1 MQNILNIDKLKF
13 DDKGLIPAI
22 IIDYY
27 TKEVLTLAYMNK
39 ESLDI
44 SLKEGKTCFYSRSRK
59 ELWRKGETSK
69 NYQHIQSI
77 KSDCDND
84 ALVIEVIKDGPACHT
99 GAESCFMNEIY
110 EKENYKD
117 FSIYKLYE
125 LIRGRKIN
133 MTEGSYTTYLF
144 NSGIDKILKK
154 IGEESSEVI
163 IGAKNGSKE
172 EIIYELSDLFYHSL
186 VLMVEKNITLN
197 AFNYIYGSGG
207 LTSKLYKSIREENSL
222 CYAINSM
229 YLKYDGLLMVQ
240 ISLDQCNVKK
250 AISLVKKE
258 LKKMQN
264 GEFSDME
271 LNDAINNM
279 IISLDM
285 SLDNNVAILNNY
297 VFNIYDNL
305 PLIEKRKEYF
315 KEINKNDIINVSK
328 KIKLNTIFTLEG
340 KDS

>member
-13 DDKGLIPAI
+13 DDNGLIPAI

-39 ESLDI
+39 ESLEI

-59 ELWRKGETSK
+59 ELWRKGDTSK

-99 GAESCFMNEIY
+99 GAESCFMNEVY
-110 EKENYKD
+110 QKENYKD

-172 EIIYELSDLFYHSL
+172 EIIYELSDLLYHSL

-197 AFNYIYGSGG
+197 DIKDE
-207 LTSKLYKSIREENSL
+207 LSKRSI
-222 CYAINSM
+222 ID
-229 YLKYDGLLMVQ
+229 KK
-240 ISLDQCNVKK
+240 VKQE
-250 AISLVKKE
+250 S
-258 LKKMQN
+258 
-264 GEFSDME
+264 
-271 LNDAINNM
+271 INN
-279 IISLDM
+279 
-285 SLDNNVAILNNY
+285 
-297 VFNIYDNL
+297 
-305 PLIEKRKEYF
+305 K
-315 KEINKNDIINVSK
+315 
-328 KIKLNTIFTLEG
+328 
-340 KDS
+340 

>member
-13 DDKGLIPAI
+13 DDNGLIPAI

-39 ESLDI
+39 ESLEI

-99 GAESCFMNEIY
+99 GAESCFMNEVY
-110 EKENYKD
+110 QKENYKD

-125 LIRGRKIN
+125 LIKGRKIN

-197 AFNYIYGSGG
+197 DIKDE
-207 LTSKLYKSIREENSL
+207 LSKRSIIDKKVKQE
-222 CYAINSM
+222 SM
-229 YLKYDGLLMVQ
+229 
-240 ISLDQCNVKK
+240 
-250 AISLVKKE
+250 
-258 LKKMQN
+258 
-264 GEFSDME
+264 
-271 LNDAINNM
+271 NN
-279 IISLDM
+279 
-285 SLDNNVAILNNY
+285 
-297 VFNIYDNL
+297 
-305 PLIEKRKEYF
+305 K
-315 KEINKNDIINVSK
+315 
-328 KIKLNTIFTLEG
+328 
-340 KDS
+340 

>member
-1 MQNILNIDKLKF
+1 MKNIINIDKLKF
-13 DDKGLIPAI
+13 DDNGLIPVI

-39 ESLDI
+39 ESLEI

-84 ALVIEVIKDGPACHT
+84 ALIIEVIKDGPACHT
-99 GAESCFMNEIY
+99 GAESCFMNEVY
-110 EKENYKD
+110 QKENYKD

-133 MTEGSYTTYLF
+133 MTKGSYTTYLF

-172 EIIYELSDLFYHSL
+172 EIIYELSDLLYHSL

-197 AFNYIYGSGG
+197 DIKDE
-207 LTSKLYKSIREENSL
+207 LSKRSIIDKKVKQE
-222 CYAINSM
+222 SM
-229 YLKYDGLLMVQ
+229 
-240 ISLDQCNVKK
+240 
-250 AISLVKKE
+250 
-258 LKKMQN
+258 
-264 GEFSDME
+264 
-271 LNDAINNM
+271 NN
-279 IISLDM
+279 
-285 SLDNNVAILNNY
+285 
-297 VFNIYDNL
+297 
-305 PLIEKRKEYF
+305 K
-315 KEINKNDIINVSK
+315 
-328 KIKLNTIFTLEG
+328 
-340 KDS
+340 

>member
-13 DDKGLIPAI
+13 DDNGLIPAI

-39 ESLDI
+39 ESLEI
-44 SLKEGKTCFYSRSRK
+44 SINEGKTCFYSRSRK

-84 ALVIEVIKDGPACHT
+84 ALIIEVIKDGPACHT
-99 GAESCFMNEIY
+99 GAESCFMNEVY
-110 EKENYKD
+110 QKENYKD

-125 LIRGRKIN
+125 LIKGRKIN

-163 IGAKNGSKE
+163 IGAKNDSKE
-172 EIIYELSDLFYHSL
+172 EIIYELADLFYHSL

-197 AFNYIYGSGG
+197 DIKDE
-207 LTSKLYKSIREENSL
+207 LSKRSIIDKKVKQE
-222 CYAINSM
+222 SM
-229 YLKYDGLLMVQ
+229 
-240 ISLDQCNVKK
+240 
-250 AISLVKKE
+250 
-258 LKKMQN
+258 
-264 GEFSDME
+264 
-271 LNDAINNM
+271 NN
-279 IISLDM
+279 
-285 SLDNNVAILNNY
+285 
-297 VFNIYDNL
+297 
-305 PLIEKRKEYF
+305 K
-315 KEINKNDIINVSK
+315 
-328 KIKLNTIFTLEG
+328 
-340 KDS
+340 

>member
-13 DDKGLIPAI
+13 DDNGLIPAI

-39 ESLDI
+39 DSLEI

-69 NYQHIQSI
+69 NYQHIQNI

-110 EKENYKD
+110 QKENYKD
-117 FSIYKLYE
+117 FSVYKLYE
-125 LIRGRKIN
+125 LIKGRKIN

-172 EIIYELSDLFYHSL
+172 EIIYELSDLLYHSL

-197 AFNYIYGSGG
+197 DIKDE
-207 LTSKLYKSIREENSL
+207 LSKRSI
-222 CYAINSM
+222 ID
-229 YLKYDGLLMVQ
+229 KK
-240 ISLDQCNVKK
+240 VKQE
-250 AISLVKKE
+250 S
-258 LKKMQN
+258 
-264 GEFSDME
+264 
-271 LNDAINNM
+271 INN
-279 IISLDM
+279 
-285 SLDNNVAILNNY
+285 
-297 VFNIYDNL
+297 
-305 PLIEKRKEYF
+305 K
-315 KEINKNDIINVSK
+315 
-328 KIKLNTIFTLEG
+328 
-340 KDS
+340 

>member
-13 DDKGLIPAI
+13 DDNGLIPAI

-27 TKEVLTLAYMNK
+27 TKEVLTLVYMNK

-99 GAESCFMNEIY
+99 GAESCFMNEVY
-110 EKENYKD
+110 QKENYKD

-197 AFNYIYGSGG
+197 DIKDE
-207 LTSKLYKSIREENSL
+207 LSKRSIIDKKVKQE
-222 CYAINSM
+222 SM
-229 YLKYDGLLMVQ
+229 
-240 ISLDQCNVKK
+240 
-250 AISLVKKE
+250 
-258 LKKMQN
+258 
-264 GEFSDME
+264 
-271 LNDAINNM
+271 NN
-279 IISLDM
+279 
-285 SLDNNVAILNNY
+285 
-297 VFNIYDNL
+297 
-305 PLIEKRKEYF
+305 K
-315 KEINKNDIINVSK
+315 
-328 KIKLNTIFTLEG
+328 
-340 KDS
+340 

>member
-13 DDKGLIPAI
+13 DDNGLIPAI

-99 GAESCFMNEIY
+99 GAESCFMNEVY
-110 EKENYKD
+110 QKENYKD

-197 AFNYIYGSGG
+197 DIKDE
-207 LTSKLYKSIREENSL
+207 LSKRSI
-222 CYAINSM
+222 ID
-229 YLKYDGLLMVQ
+229 KK
-240 ISLDQCNVKK
+240 VKQE
-250 AISLVKKE
+250 S
-258 LKKMQN
+258 
-264 GEFSDME
+264 
-271 LNDAINNM
+271 INN
-279 IISLDM
+279 
-285 SLDNNVAILNNY
+285 
-297 VFNIYDNL
+297 
-305 PLIEKRKEYF
+305 K
-315 KEINKNDIINVSK
+315 
-328 KIKLNTIFTLEG
+328 
-340 KDS
+340 

>member
-13 DDKGLIPAI
+13 DDNGLIPAI

-27 TKEVLTLAYMNK
+27 TKEVLTLGYMNK
-39 ESLDI
+39 ESLEI
-44 SLKEGKTCFYSRSRK
+44 SINEGKTCFYSRSRK

-69 NYQHIQSI
+69 NYQHIQNI

-110 EKENYKD
+110 QKENYKD

-197 AFNYIYGSGG
+197 DIKDE
-207 LTSKLYKSIREENSL
+207 LSKRSIIDKKVKQEN
-222 CYAINSM
+222 
-229 YLKYDGLLMVQ
+229 
-240 ISLDQCNVKK
+240 
-250 AISLVKKE
+250 
-258 LKKMQN
+258 
-264 GEFSDME
+264 
-271 LNDAINNM
+271 INN
-279 IISLDM
+279 
-285 SLDNNVAILNNY
+285 
-297 VFNIYDNL
+297 
-305 PLIEKRKEYF
+305 K
-315 KEINKNDIINVSK
+315 
-328 KIKLNTIFTLEG
+328 
-340 KDS
+340 

>member
-1 MQNILNIDKLKF
+1 MKNIENIEKLKF
-13 DDKGLIPAI
+13 DEKGLIPAI
-22 IIDYY
+22 VIDYY

-39 ESLDI
+39 ESLEI
-44 SLKEGKTCFYSRSRK
+44 SLKEEKTCFYSRSRK

-84 ALVIEVIKDGPACHT
+84 ALVVEVIKDGPACHT

-125 LIRGRKIN
+125 LIKGRKIN

-163 IGAKNGSKE
+163 IGAKNDSKE
-172 EIIYELSDLFYHSL
+172 EIIYELADLFYHSL

-197 AFNYIYGSGG
+197 DIKEELA
-207 LTSKLYKSIREENSL
+207 KRSIVD
-222 CYAINSM
+222 
-229 YLKYDGLLMVQ
+229 KK
-240 ISLDQCNVKK
+240 VKQES
-250 AISLVKKE
+250 I
-258 LKKMQN
+258 
-264 GEFSDME
+264 
-271 LNDAINNM
+271 
-279 IISLDM
+279 
-285 SLDNNVAILNNY
+285 
-297 VFNIYDNL
+297 
-305 PLIEKRKEYF
+305 
-315 KEINKNDIINVSK
+315 
-328 KIKLNTIFTLEG
+328 G
-340 KDS
+340 K

>member
-110 EKENYKD
+110 QKENYKD

-172 EIIYELSDLFYHSL
+172 EIIYELSDLLYHSL

-197 AFNYIYGSGG
+197 DIKDE
-207 LTSKLYKSIREENSL
+207 LSKRSI
-222 CYAINSM
+222 ID
-229 YLKYDGLLMVQ
+229 KK
-240 ISLDQCNVKK
+240 VKQ
-250 AISLVKKE
+250 E
-258 LKKMQN
+258 
-264 GEFSDME
+264 G
-271 LNDAINNM
+271 INN
-279 IISLDM
+279 
-285 SLDNNVAILNNY
+285 
-297 VFNIYDNL
+297 
-305 PLIEKRKEYF
+305 K
-315 KEINKNDIINVSK
+315 
-328 KIKLNTIFTLEG
+328 
-340 KDS
+340 

>member
-13 DDKGLIPAI
+13 DDNGLIPAI

-39 ESLDI
+39 ESLEI

-84 ALVIEVIKDGPACHT
+84 ALIIEVIKDGPACHT
-99 GAESCFMNEIY
+99 GAESCFMNEVY
-110 EKENYKD
+110 QKENYKD

-125 LIRGRKIN
+125 LIKGRKIN

-172 EIIYELSDLFYHSL
+172 EIIYELSDLLYHSL

-197 AFNYIYGSGG
+197 DIKDE
-207 LTSKLYKSIREENSL
+207 LSKRSIIDKKVKQE
-222 CYAINSM
+222 SM
-229 YLKYDGLLMVQ
+229 
-240 ISLDQCNVKK
+240 
-250 AISLVKKE
+250 
-258 LKKMQN
+258 
-264 GEFSDME
+264 
-271 LNDAINNM
+271 NN
-279 IISLDM
+279 
-285 SLDNNVAILNNY
+285 
-297 VFNIYDNL
+297 
-305 PLIEKRKEYF
+305 K
-315 KEINKNDIINVSK
+315 
-328 KIKLNTIFTLEG
+328 
-340 KDS
+340 

>member
-39 ESLDI
+39 ESLEI

-99 GAESCFMNEIY
+99 GAESCFMNEVY
-110 EKENYKD
+110 QKENYKD
-117 FSIYKLYE
+117 FSVYKLYE
-125 LIRGRKIN
+125 LIKGRKIN

-172 EIIYELSDLFYHSL
+172 EIIYELADLFYHSL

-197 AFNYIYGSGG
+197 DIKDE
-207 LTSKLYKSIREENSL
+207 LSKRSIIDKKVKQE
-222 CYAINSM
+222 SM
-229 YLKYDGLLMVQ
+229 
-240 ISLDQCNVKK
+240 
-250 AISLVKKE
+250 
-258 LKKMQN
+258 
-264 GEFSDME
+264 
-271 LNDAINNM
+271 NN
-279 IISLDM
+279 
-285 SLDNNVAILNNY
+285 
-297 VFNIYDNL
+297 
-305 PLIEKRKEYF
+305 K
-315 KEINKNDIINVSK
+315 
-328 KIKLNTIFTLEG
+328 
-340 KDS
+340 

>member
-13 DDKGLIPAI
+13 DDNGLIPAI

-39 ESLDI
+39 ESLEI

-59 ELWRKGETSK
+59 KLWRKGETSK

-99 GAESCFMNEIY
+99 GAESCFMNEVY
-110 EKENYKD
+110 QKENYKD

-172 EIIYELSDLFYHSL
+172 EIIYELSDLLYHSL

-197 AFNYIYGSGG
+197 DIKDE
-207 LTSKLYKSIREENSL
+207 LSKRSIIDKKVKQE
-222 CYAINSM
+222 SM
-229 YLKYDGLLMVQ
+229 
-240 ISLDQCNVKK
+240 
-250 AISLVKKE
+250 
-258 LKKMQN
+258 
-264 GEFSDME
+264 
-271 LNDAINNM
+271 NN
-279 IISLDM
+279 
-285 SLDNNVAILNNY
+285 
-297 VFNIYDNL
+297 
-305 PLIEKRKEYF
+305 K
-315 KEINKNDIINVSK
+315 
-328 KIKLNTIFTLEG
+328 
-340 KDS
+340 

>member
-13 DDKGLIPAI
+13 DDNGLIPAI

-39 ESLDI
+39 ESLEI

-84 ALVIEVIKDGPACHT
+84 ALVIEVIKEGPACHT

-110 EKENYKD
+110 QKENYKD

-172 EIIYELSDLFYHSL
+172 EIIYELSDLLYHSL

-197 AFNYIYGSGG
+197 DIKDE
-207 LTSKLYKSIREENSL
+207 LSKRSIIDKKVKQE
-222 CYAINSM
+222 SM
-229 YLKYDGLLMVQ
+229 
-240 ISLDQCNVKK
+240 
-250 AISLVKKE
+250 
-258 LKKMQN
+258 
-264 GEFSDME
+264 
-271 LNDAINNM
+271 NN
-279 IISLDM
+279 
-285 SLDNNVAILNNY
+285 
-297 VFNIYDNL
+297 
-305 PLIEKRKEYF
+305 K
-315 KEINKNDIINVSK
+315 
-328 KIKLNTIFTLEG
+328 
-340 KDS
+340 

>member
-13 DDKGLIPAI
+13 DDNGLIPAI

-39 ESLDI
+39 ESLEI

-84 ALVIEVIKDGPACHT
+84 ALIIEVIKEGPACHT
-99 GAESCFMNEIY
+99 GAESCFMNEVY
-110 EKENYKD
+110 QKENYKD
-117 FSIYKLYE
+117 FSVYKLYE
-125 LIRGRKIN
+125 LIKGRKIN

-172 EIIYELSDLFYHSL
+172 EIIYELSDLLYHSL

-197 AFNYIYGSGG
+197 DIKDE
-207 LTSKLYKSIREENSL
+207 LSKRSIIDKKVKQEN
-222 CYAINSM
+222 
-229 YLKYDGLLMVQ
+229 
-240 ISLDQCNVKK
+240 
-250 AISLVKKE
+250 
-258 LKKMQN
+258 
-264 GEFSDME
+264 
-271 LNDAINNM
+271 INN
-279 IISLDM
+279 
-285 SLDNNVAILNNY
+285 
-297 VFNIYDNL
+297 
-305 PLIEKRKEYF
+305 K
-315 KEINKNDIINVSK
+315 
-328 KIKLNTIFTLEG
+328 
-340 KDS
+340 

>member
-13 DDKGLIPAI
+13 DDNGLIPAI

-39 ESLDI
+39 ESLEI
-44 SLKEGKTCFYSRSRK
+44 SINEGKTCFYSRSRK

-84 ALVIEVIKDGPACHT
+84 ALVIEVIKEGPACHT
-99 GAESCFMNEIY
+99 GAESCFMNEVY
-110 EKENYKD
+110 QKENYKD

-163 IGAKNGSKE
+163 IGAKNDSKE
-172 EIIYELSDLFYHSL
+172 EIIYELSDLLYHSL

-197 AFNYIYGSGG
+197 DIKDE
-207 LTSKLYKSIREENSL
+207 LSKRSIIDKKVKQE
-222 CYAINSM
+222 SM
-229 YLKYDGLLMVQ
+229 
-240 ISLDQCNVKK
+240 
-250 AISLVKKE
+250 
-258 LKKMQN
+258 
-264 GEFSDME
+264 
-271 LNDAINNM
+271 NN
-279 IISLDM
+279 
-285 SLDNNVAILNNY
+285 
-297 VFNIYDNL
+297 
-305 PLIEKRKEYF
+305 K
-315 KEINKNDIINVSK
+315 
-328 KIKLNTIFTLEG
+328 
-340 KDS
+340 

>member
-13 DDKGLIPAI
+13 DDNGLIPAI

-39 ESLDI
+39 ESLEI

-99 GAESCFMNEIY
+99 GAESCFMNEVY
-110 EKENYKD
+110 QKENYKD

-133 MTEGSYTTYLF
+133 MTKGSYTTYLF

-172 EIIYELSDLFYHSL
+172 EIIYELSDLLYHSL

-197 AFNYIYGSGG
+197 DIKDE
-207 LTSKLYKSIREENSL
+207 LSKRSIIDKKVKQE
-222 CYAINSM
+222 SM
-229 YLKYDGLLMVQ
+229 
-240 ISLDQCNVKK
+240 
-250 AISLVKKE
+250 
-258 LKKMQN
+258 
-264 GEFSDME
+264 
-271 LNDAINNM
+271 NN
-279 IISLDM
+279 
-285 SLDNNVAILNNY
+285 
-297 VFNIYDNL
+297 
-305 PLIEKRKEYF
+305 K
-315 KEINKNDIINVSK
+315 
-328 KIKLNTIFTLEG
+328 
-340 KDS
+340 

>member
-13 DDKGLIPAI
+13 DDNGLIPAI

-39 ESLDI
+39 ESLEI

-59 ELWRKGETSK
+59 ELWRKGDTSK

-99 GAESCFMNEIY
+99 GAESCFINEVY
-110 EKENYKD
+110 QKENYKD

-125 LIRGRKIN
+125 LIKGRKIN

-172 EIIYELSDLFYHSL
+172 EIIYELSDLLYHSL

-197 AFNYIYGSGG
+197 DIKDE
-207 LTSKLYKSIREENSL
+207 LSKRSI
-222 CYAINSM
+222 ID
-229 YLKYDGLLMVQ
+229 KK
-240 ISLDQCNVKK
+240 VKQE
-250 AISLVKKE
+250 S
-258 LKKMQN
+258 
-264 GEFSDME
+264 
-271 LNDAINNM
+271 INN
-279 IISLDM
+279 
-285 SLDNNVAILNNY
+285 
-297 VFNIYDNL
+297 
-305 PLIEKRKEYF
+305 K
-315 KEINKNDIINVSK
+315 
-328 KIKLNTIFTLEG
+328 
-340 KDS
+340 

>member
-39 ESLDI
+39 ESLEI

-69 NYQHIQSI
+69 NYQHIQNI

-99 GAESCFMNEIY
+99 GAESCFMNEVY
-110 EKENYKD
+110 QKENYKD

-125 LIRGRKIN
+125 LIRERKIN

-172 EIIYELSDLFYHSL
+172 EIIYELSDLLYHSL

-197 AFNYIYGSGG
+197 DIKDE
-207 LTSKLYKSIREENSL
+207 LSKRSI
-222 CYAINSM
+222 ID
-229 YLKYDGLLMVQ
+229 KK
-240 ISLDQCNVKK
+240 VKQE
-250 AISLVKKE
+250 S
-258 LKKMQN
+258 
-264 GEFSDME
+264 
-271 LNDAINNM
+271 INN
-279 IISLDM
+279 
-285 SLDNNVAILNNY
+285 
-297 VFNIYDNL
+297 
-305 PLIEKRKEYF
+305 K
-315 KEINKNDIINVSK
+315 
-328 KIKLNTIFTLEG
+328 
-340 KDS
+340 

>member
-13 DDKGLIPAI
+13 NDNGLIPSI

-39 ESLDI
+39 ESLEI

-110 EKENYKD
+110 QKENYKD

-172 EIIYELSDLFYHSL
+172 EIIYELSDLLYHSL

-197 AFNYIYGSGG
+197 DIKDE
-207 LTSKLYKSIREENSL
+207 LSKRSIIDKKVKQE
-222 CYAINSM
+222 SM
-229 YLKYDGLLMVQ
+229 
-240 ISLDQCNVKK
+240 
-250 AISLVKKE
+250 
-258 LKKMQN
+258 
-264 GEFSDME
+264 
-271 LNDAINNM
+271 NN
-279 IISLDM
+279 
-285 SLDNNVAILNNY
+285 
-297 VFNIYDNL
+297 
-305 PLIEKRKEYF
+305 K
-315 KEINKNDIINVSK
+315 
-328 KIKLNTIFTLEG
+328 
-340 KDS
+340 

>member
-1 MQNILNIDKLKF
+1 
-13 DDKGLIPAI
+13 
-22 IIDYY
+22 
-27 TKEVLTLAYMNK
+27 
-39 ESLDI
+39 
-44 SLKEGKTCFYSRSRK
+44 
-59 ELWRKGETSK
+59 
-69 NYQHIQSI
+69 
-77 KSDCDND
+77 
-84 ALVIEVIKDGPACHT
+84 
-99 GAESCFMNEIY
+99 
-110 EKENYKD
+110 
-117 FSIYKLYE
+117 
-125 LIRGRKIN
+125 
-133 MTEGSYTTYLF
+133 
-144 NSGIDKILKK
+144 
-154 IGEESSEVI
+154 
-163 IGAKNGSKE
+163 
-172 EIIYELSDLFYHSL
+172 
-186 VLMVEKNITLN
+186 
-197 AFNYIYGSGG
+197 
-207 LTSKLYKSIREENSL
+207 
-222 CYAINSM
+222 
-229 YLKYDGLLMVQ
+229 MVQ
-240 ISLDQCNVKK
+240 IHLINDNVKK

>member
-13 DDKGLIPAI
+13 DDNGLIPAI

-39 ESLDI
+39 ESLEI

-84 ALVIEVIKDGPACHT
+84 ALIIEVIKDGPACHT
-99 GAESCFMNEIY
+99 GAESCFMNEVY
-110 EKENYKD
+110 QKENYKD

-125 LIRGRKIN
+125 LIKGRKIN

-144 NSGIDKILKK
+144 NSGVDKILKK

-172 EIIYELSDLFYHSL
+172 EIIYELSDLLYHSL

-197 AFNYIYGSGG
+197 DIKDE
-207 LTSKLYKSIREENSL
+207 LSKRSIIDKKVKQE
-222 CYAINSM
+222 SM
-229 YLKYDGLLMVQ
+229 
-240 ISLDQCNVKK
+240 
-250 AISLVKKE
+250 
-258 LKKMQN
+258 
-264 GEFSDME
+264 
-271 LNDAINNM
+271 NN
-279 IISLDM
+279 
-285 SLDNNVAILNNY
+285 
-297 VFNIYDNL
+297 
-305 PLIEKRKEYF
+305 K
-315 KEINKNDIINVSK
+315 
-328 KIKLNTIFTLEG
+328 
-340 KDS
+340 

>member
-39 ESLDI
+39 ESLEI

-172 EIIYELSDLFYHSL
+172 EIIYELSDLLYHSL

-197 AFNYIYGSGG
+197 DIKDE
-207 LTSKLYKSIREENSL
+207 LSKRSIIDKKVKQE
-222 CYAINSM
+222 SM
-229 YLKYDGLLMVQ
+229 
-240 ISLDQCNVKK
+240 
-250 AISLVKKE
+250 
-258 LKKMQN
+258 
-264 GEFSDME
+264 
-271 LNDAINNM
+271 NN
-279 IISLDM
+279 
-285 SLDNNVAILNNY
+285 
-297 VFNIYDNL
+297 
-305 PLIEKRKEYF
+305 K
-315 KEINKNDIINVSK
+315 
-328 KIKLNTIFTLEG
+328 
-340 KDS
+340 

>member
-39 ESLDI
+39 ESLEI

-59 ELWRKGETSK
+59 ELWRKGKTSK

-99 GAESCFMNEIY
+99 GAESCFMNEVY
-110 EKENYKD
+110 QKENYKD

-125 LIRGRKIN
+125 LIRERKIN

-172 EIIYELSDLFYHSL
+172 EIIYELSDLLYHSL

-197 AFNYIYGSGG
+197 DIKDE
-207 LTSKLYKSIREENSL
+207 LSKRSIIDKKVKQE
-222 CYAINSM
+222 SM
-229 YLKYDGLLMVQ
+229 
-240 ISLDQCNVKK
+240 
-250 AISLVKKE
+250 
-258 LKKMQN
+258 
-264 GEFSDME
+264 
-271 LNDAINNM
+271 NN
-279 IISLDM
+279 
-285 SLDNNVAILNNY
+285 
-297 VFNIYDNL
+297 
-305 PLIEKRKEYF
+305 K
-315 KEINKNDIINVSK
+315 
-328 KIKLNTIFTLEG
+328 
-340 KDS
+340 

>member
-13 DDKGLIPAI
+13 DDNGLIPAI

-39 ESLDI
+39 ESLEI

-99 GAESCFMNEIY
+99 GAESCFMNEVY
-110 EKENYKD
+110 QKENYKD

-125 LIRGRKIN
+125 LIRERKIN

-144 NSGIDKILKK
+144 NSGIDNILKK

-172 EIIYELSDLFYHSL
+172 EIIYELSDLLYHSL

-197 AFNYIYGSGG
+197 DIKDE
-207 LTSKLYKSIREENSL
+207 LSKRSIIDKKVKQE
-222 CYAINSM
+222 SM
-229 YLKYDGLLMVQ
+229 
-240 ISLDQCNVKK
+240 
-250 AISLVKKE
+250 
-258 LKKMQN
+258 
-264 GEFSDME
+264 
-271 LNDAINNM
+271 NN
-279 IISLDM
+279 
-285 SLDNNVAILNNY
+285 
-297 VFNIYDNL
+297 
-305 PLIEKRKEYF
+305 K
-315 KEINKNDIINVSK
+315 
-328 KIKLNTIFTLEG
+328 
-340 KDS
+340 

>member
-39 ESLDI
+39 ESLEI

-59 ELWRKGETSK
+59 EFWRKGETSK
-69 NYQHIQSI
+69 NYQHIRSI

-110 EKENYKD
+110 QKENYKD

-172 EIIYELSDLFYHSL
+172 EIIYELSDLLYHSL

-197 AFNYIYGSGG
+197 DIKDE
-207 LTSKLYKSIREENSL
+207 LSKRSIIDKKVKQE
-222 CYAINSM
+222 SM
-229 YLKYDGLLMVQ
+229 
-240 ISLDQCNVKK
+240 
-250 AISLVKKE
+250 
-258 LKKMQN
+258 
-264 GEFSDME
+264 
-271 LNDAINNM
+271 NN
-279 IISLDM
+279 
-285 SLDNNVAILNNY
+285 
-297 VFNIYDNL
+297 
-305 PLIEKRKEYF
+305 K
-315 KEINKNDIINVSK
+315 
-328 KIKLNTIFTLEG
+328 
-340 KDS
+340 